1 MITST
6 LIVIFVLGML
16 AGPAFAADVQA
27 GMQYA
32 NQHCAK
38 CHGTDGKGNGP
49 ALAVIGVTTPLVDW
63 SNKTAMSKL
72 SDSYVTEIIEKGG
85 AAVGKSSH
93 MPAYGDQLSSDQIA
107 DLLAYI
113 HSLSK

>member
-1 MITST
+1 MITRT
-6 LIVIFVLGML
+6 LAVILALGML

-32 NQHCAK
+32 NKHCAK
-38 CHGTDGKGNGP
+38 CHGTDGSGHGP
-49 ALAVIGVTTPLVDW
+49 ALAIMGVTTPLVDW
-63 SNKTAMSKL
+63 TNKAAMSKL
-72 SDSYVTEIIEKGG
+72 SDAYITKIIEKGG

-93 MPAYGDQLSSDQIA
+93 MPAYGDQLSADQVA
-107 DLLAYI
+107 DLVAYI